1 MPDIDIIPTVQNYL
15 KANKSTLKFKSN
27 RPIKHFERVADYR
40 AFSTQYGFPA
50 IGILDGGHNTFRD
63 GASVKLKTEFVIIA
77 IYVEVLGDPEK
88 CIDETRAIHD
98 KAIFQIREKEN
109 YFTGAVFDGYSRAF
123 NPKSGETKLIFTDQ
137 DRPVIVKLARV
148 EFTKKEVQN

>member
-1 MPDIDIIPTVQNYL
+1 M
-15 KANKSTLKFKSN
+15 
-27 RPIKHFERVADYR
+27 
-40 AFSTQYGFPA
+40 
-50 IGILDGGHNTFRD
+50 DGGHDTDRT

-77 IYVEVLGDPEK
+77 IYVEVLGDSEK

-109 YFTGAVFDGYSRAF
+109 YRTGAVFEGYSRAF

-137 DRPVIVKLARV
+137 DRPVIVKLAKV